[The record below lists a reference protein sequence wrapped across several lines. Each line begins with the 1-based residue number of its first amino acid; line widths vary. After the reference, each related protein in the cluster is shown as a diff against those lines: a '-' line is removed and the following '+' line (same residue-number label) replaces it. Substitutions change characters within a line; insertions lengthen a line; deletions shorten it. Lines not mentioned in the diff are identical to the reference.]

1 MTRRYHAEQLSW
13 LKFEIKFRCEV
24 CEVHY
29 LSFKFILQ
37 LALFECQFNR
47 KKPNC
52 LNKIVWIYIILYYI
66 PRYSLQWWCGI
77 YLGPVWSKALCLG
90 WHTGIVSWC
99 LSMPAFHA
107 TTCWALGT
115 SRHTHTWMIRE
126 NLNWFIFKFLKI
138 PICNT
143 FIEKDYVILLIVVY
157 EVEQNFYS
165 NGTLS
170 RTNCVCFQ

>member
-1 MTRRYHAEQLSW
+1 MWSLWSALS
-13 LKFEIKFRCEV
+13 I
-24 CEVHY
+24 Y
-29 LSFKFILQ
+29 LLN
-37 LALFECQFNR
+37 LFYNLCCLNVNLTEP
-47 KKPNC
+47 KKRNC
-52 LNKIVWIYIILYYI
+52 LNKIVWMYILLYYVLK
-66 PRYSLQWWCGI
+66 YSLQWWCGI

-143 FIEKDYVILLIVVY
+143 SIEKDYVILLIVVY
-157 EVEQNFYS
+157 EE
-165 NGTLS
+165 
-170 RTNCVCFQ
+170 

>member
-1 MTRRYHAEQLSW
+1 M
-13 LKFEIKFRCEV
+13 
-24 CEVHY
+24 
-29 LSFKFILQ
+29 
-37 LALFECQFNR
+37 
-47 KKPNC
+47 
-52 LNKIVWIYIILYYI
+52 ILYYVL
-66 PRYSLQWWCGI
+66 RYSLQWWCGI

-143 FIEKDYVILLIVVY
+143 SIEKDYVILLIVVY

-170 RTNCVCFQ
+170 RTNCVCVHLVPLLVPSFRLIPGFYVSPPLWMLVPTLYICPQHLL